1 MAKMPRTTKR
11 RKRVVMATAKLT
23 LETHQE
29 HLPPASHSNRGA
41 DKQGLGDQEQL
52 TSQPG
57 RKQPIWMLEP
67 KRTKVQK
74 WFANGTS
81 VNHFRSLSSTY
92 PRQDRDTCASW
103 LLFLPNESARELFMM
118 STSAAAPATAPRA
131 VPSVRSMAGQSLGDV
146 PR

>member
-1 MAKMPRTTKR
+1 MAFEVTGEEPRRAVVR
-11 RKRVVMATAKLT
+11 RWGWEPV
-23 LETHQE
+23 
-29 HLPPASHSNRGA
+29 ASG
-41 DKQGLGDQEQL
+41 G
-52 TSQPG
+52 
-57 RKQPIWMLEP
+57 

-103 LLFLPNESARELFMM
+103 LLFLPNESARELFMK
-118 STSAAAPATAPRA
+118 STSEAAPATAPRA
-131 VPSVRSMAGQSLGDV
+131 VPSVRSMAGLSLGDT